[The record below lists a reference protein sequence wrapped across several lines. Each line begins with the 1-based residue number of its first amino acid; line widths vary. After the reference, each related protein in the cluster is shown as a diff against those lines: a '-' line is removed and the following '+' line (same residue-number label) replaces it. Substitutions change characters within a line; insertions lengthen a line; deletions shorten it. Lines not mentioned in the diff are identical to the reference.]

1 VTRRTAPPAAA
12 RSATAARASARSA
25 SRAAVARAAPTD
37 RRAREIE
44 RTRQDIIEAAARVFS
59 SSDWR
64 DATMQGIAKE
74 AGFTAASLYTYF
86 KSKEEIFDAL
96 LLDLNRTL
104 LASFDEHVP
113 AGLTFEQRLE
123 LLLHRQLAFVT
134 SRRDA
139 IRIAFD
145 RAPRRLHPD
154 RGPAEYLRRLA
165 AFVADAGERLRLPS
179 ADAARLL
186 FGMLHATLLPAVLD
200 GTTGDPA
207 HEAARIVDVF
217 LHGAVRAG

>member
-1 VTRRTAPPAAA
+1 VTRRTAPAAA

-25 SRAAVARAAPTD
+25 SRAAAARPAPTD

-44 RTRQDIIEAAARVFS
+44 RTRQDIIEAAARVFGTS
-59 SSDWR
+59 GWR
-64 DATMQGIAKE
+64 DATMQVIAKE

-96 LLDLNRTL
+96 LLDLNRNL

-123 LLLHRQLAFVT
+123 LLLHRQLAFVA
-134 SRRDA
+134 SRREA

-145 RAPRRLHPD
+145 RAPRRMHPD
-154 RGPAEYLRRLA
+154 HGPAEYLRRLA
-165 AFVADAGERLRLPS
+165 RFLDEAGARLRLPTP
-179 ADAARLL
+179 DAARLL
-186 FGMLHATLLPAVLD
+186 FGMLHATLLPSLLEERSA
-200 GTTGDPA
+200 DPA
-207 HEAARIVDVF
+207 QDATRIIDLF